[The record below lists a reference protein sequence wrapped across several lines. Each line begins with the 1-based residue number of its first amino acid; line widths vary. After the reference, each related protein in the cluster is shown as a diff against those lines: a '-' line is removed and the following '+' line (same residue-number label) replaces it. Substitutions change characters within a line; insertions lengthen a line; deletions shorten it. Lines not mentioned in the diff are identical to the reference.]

1 MAKTAITLGLLAIG
15 VFLSLMPLSVQAQ
28 APMPQV
34 LIGRAILDGQT
45 PAEGTKITAWCDAEQ
60 LASTLTQEQ
69 GKFYLHVSTLGSC
82 AIYFKVDDI
91 PVADTVVVFN
101 GGTIINNLE
110 LSVYRDPAFQIANE
124 GYRFY
129 RPTLLQGPRGSRGSQ
144 GMPGED
150 GEDGKAGRDGE
161 NASLLPGV
169 IAVVISIVALMAAGT
184 SLLLVF
190 LKIRARDGQTQ
201 G

>member
-28 APMPQV
+28 APIPQV

-101 GGTIINNLE
+101 GGTFVKNLE

-129 RPTLLQGPRGSRGSQ
+129 RPTLLHGPPGSQ

-169 IAVVISIVALMAAGT
+169 IAVVISIVALMVAGT